1 MRKAQIIPLMC
12 VVTALALSVA
22 AWGQDKETAQRSID
36 HATVLKIIQT
46 KYVDPGRL
54 RALLLPFAQGI
65 FVNDKMKVLTVTDTP
80 ERVEIVEE
88 AIKKLDVPPPR
99 AKNVEITGYFL
110 LAKRRSSEA
119 ADLPPALKEVLAEL
133 KGVLNY
139 QGFSLLNTA
148 IVRTQDDEGAN
159 VKGAAGGDDLND
171 TFQLGF
177 QRLNIVAGESSPVI
191 RLTNLDFRIQDNGRY
206 EQKDSKGFSMSSR
219 REPATLAQIHT
230 DIDIPVGQK
239 VVVGKTAFGSPD
251 NALVLVLTAQVMD

>member
-1 MRKAQIIPLMC
+1 MRKAQVVLLMC
-12 VVTALALSVA
+12 IVVPLALSIA
-22 AWGQDKETAQRSID
+22 AGGQEKETAQRPAD
-36 HATVLKIIQT
+36 HGMILKIIQT

-80 ERVEIVEE
+80 ARVEIVEE

-99 AKNVEITGYFL
+99 AKNVEVTAYFL
-110 LAKRRSSEA
+110 LAKRRAAET

-133 KGVLNY
+133 KNVLNY

-159 VKGAAGGDDLND
+159 VEGVAGGDNPTD

-177 QRLNIVAGESSPVI
+177 QRLNIEAGESSAVI
-191 RLTNLDFRIQDNGRY
+191 RLTNLDFRIQDNGRH
-206 EQKDSKGFSMSSR
+206 EQKDSTGLSISTGA
-219 REPATLAQIHT
+219 PATLAQIHT

-251 NALVLVLTAQVMD
+251 NALVLVLTAQVTD